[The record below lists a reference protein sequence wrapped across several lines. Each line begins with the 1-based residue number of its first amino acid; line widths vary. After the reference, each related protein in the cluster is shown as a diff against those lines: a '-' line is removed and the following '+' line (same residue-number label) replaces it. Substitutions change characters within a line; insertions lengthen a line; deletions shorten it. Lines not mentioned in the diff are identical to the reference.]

1 MFQELVC
8 HSSFLCCGGD
18 GSCNRNTPL
27 QCQNIRFCL
36 FQKNRS
42 QCGINLQ
49 KLISHCNSRFEVKTK
64 SSGGSGALKEP
75 AIGGIELSDS
85 KLDISDIGRG
95 NYPVESVEVQT
106 KVNILNFW
114 QN

>member
-8 HSSFLCCGGD
+8 HSSSLCCGGD

-27 QCQNIRFCL
+27 QCQNIRSCL

-85 KLDISDIGRG
+85 KLDISDIEEEIT
-95 NYPVESVEVQT
+95 P
-106 KVNILNFW
+106 
-114 QN
+114 